1 MATSYVKTVTRSKEL
16 MFAMVISEREAD
28 IRKGGKCAV
37 KAVQSAACV
46 GSRDASSF
54 RARAA
59 EYRLSRK

>member
-1 MATSYVKTVTRSKEL
+1 
-16 MFAMVISEREAD
+16 MVISEREAD
-28 IRKGGKCAV
+28 IREGGKCAV